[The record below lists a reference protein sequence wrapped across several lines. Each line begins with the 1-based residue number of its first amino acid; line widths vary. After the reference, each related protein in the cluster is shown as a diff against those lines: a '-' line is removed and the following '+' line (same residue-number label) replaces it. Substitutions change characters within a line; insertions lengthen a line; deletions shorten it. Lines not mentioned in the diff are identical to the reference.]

1 MESLTW
7 LCRALLTLDN
17 SVPHLYHFCACL
29 PAQEF
34 VDLRPDFRLSSHTTE
49 QNFKVWTAEVVLPN
63 SIHPDI
69 RRFRSTKTWNTE
81 KWATRDAA
89 FEAFLKLH
97 SLGQVDDNLMPL
109 VKRELQSL
117 QEAQKRAPRATV
129 EHKLDIWRLI
139 GENWATAEQV
149 YVCAIEM
156 AFSSGTYVAVDMLLP
171 IPLPEI
177 EDLQLYWTLEE
188 VVEVKF
194 TRSKAKP
201 LAKTPQLLARARNAT
216 FRLLNRLHSRRMAN
230 DQHDFT
236 YLFLP
241 REGSGETWDQ
251 SPEATISAL
260 EAYHKKVDMGVIH
273 DHEGASGTGARYV
286 FERWRTDID
295 PCELS
300 NHLHGDLAHQPV
312 LEATRLTKRRDFLHK
327 EAGQRKSEKTVLL
340 LPSAHDMDTLPLR
353 YAQLALLLPFA
364 LDRVGKSLLAEEF
377 KRNMKMEWLPT
388 NLMVHA
394 ITASSARDPVDY
406 QRLEFLGDSTLK
418 ILTTVHLV
426 DENPLWHEG
435 YLAGAKDRIVSNTT
449 SSKAAIAARLSRWI
463 ITKPF
468 TGVKWGP
475 RYIHDSENANRN
487 ASDTKLLSTKVLA
500 DIVEAFIGVGY
511 LTRGY
516 EGATAC
522 CSCFDFGHEVVWK
535 PFKDRIQSFVAT
547 AEQNAKRFD
556 GRYSNQLS
564 DLETYF
570 GYKFKNKALLLEA
583 LTHLSHGGD
592 SVSTSYQRLEFLGDS
607 VLDMVVVNK
616 LFHFPGKK
624 LSHIDMHH
632 LKSACVNAGFLA
644 FLCMGAV
651 VRVVSSDTPQGKTT
665 KLVKQPRHLYKYL
678 RHSNAEITLA
688 DSKCFKRYRQ
698 LKKTISEQ
706 LETAPEYPWTDL
718 TKLDAPKHLSD
729 IVESLIAAL
738 WVDSNGD
745 FGLAERFIEKL
756 GILKVLDRLVVE
768 GVEAD
773 HPMSRFGKYVAGGGK
788 HGLVKYHTEVVER
801 DGRTTVDCAIE
812 VNEQPIV
819 KVEGGATSQHA
830 KTWAAQL
837 ALGILMEAEEQKAKE
852 TAEKAKEGAG
862 AGSDGDGGDD
872 GDGDDDGSEGDDGS
886 ESGDDGESDDEGPD
900 EHPPAGPEEHGAVV
914 QAEGEKS
921 DDDES
926 FYDAIG

>member
-1 MESLTW
+1 M
-7 LCRALLTLDN
+7 
-17 SVPHLYHFCACL
+17 
-29 PAQEF
+29 
-34 VDLRPDFRLSSHTTE
+34 DLRPDFRPTSHGVGE
-49 QNFKVWTAEVVLPN
+49 NSRVWTAEVVLPN

-69 RRFRSTKTWNTE
+69 RRFESTKTWHTE
-81 KWATRDAA
+81 KWAVRDAA
-89 FEAFLKLH
+89 FEAFLKLY

-139 GENWATAEQV
+139 GEKWATAEQV

-156 AFSSGTYVAVDMLLP
+156 TFSSGTYVAVDVLLP
-171 IPLPEI
+171 IPIPEI
-177 EDLQLYWTLEE
+177 EGLQLYWTLEE

-194 TRSKAKP
+194 TRSTARP

-216 FRLLNRLHSRRMAN
+216 FRLLNRVHNRRMAG

-241 REGSGETWDQ
+241 RGVSGEVWDQ
-251 SPEATISAL
+251 YPEATISAL
-260 EAYHKKVDMGVIH
+260 EAYHRKVEMGVIH
-273 DHEGASGTGARYV
+273 DHDCKTGTGARYV

-295 PCELS
+295 PRELS
-300 NHLHGDLAHQPV
+300 THLSGDLAHQPV
-312 LEATRLTKRRDFLHK
+312 LEATRLTKRRDFLHR

-340 LPSAHDMDTLPLR
+340 LPSTLDVDTLPLR
-353 YAQLALLLPFA
+353 YTQLALLLPFA

-377 KRNMKMEWLPT
+377 KRELKMDWLPT
-388 NLMVHA
+388 DLMMHA

-418 ILTTVHLV
+418 ILTTIHLV

-449 SSKAAIAARLSRWI
+449 SAKAAVAARLSRWI

-468 TGVKWGP
+468 TGVKWKP
-475 RYIHDSENANRN
+475 RYIHDSENPNRS

-535 PFKDRIQSFVAT
+535 PFKDRVQSFVEV
-547 AEQNAKRFD
+547 AEHNAKRFG
-556 GRYSNQLS
+556 GRYSSQLS
-564 DLETYF
+564 DLEAYF

-616 LFHFPGKK
+616 LFYFPGKK

-651 VRVVSSDTPQGKTT
+651 VRVVSTETAQGRTT
-665 KLVKQPRHLYKYL
+665 KSVKQPRLLYKYL
-678 RHSNAEITLA
+678 RHSNAEITQA
-688 DSKCFKRYRQ
+688 DAKCFKRYRQ
-698 LKKTISEQ
+698 LKGTISEQ

-756 GILKVLDRLVVE
+756 GILAVLNRLVVE

-773 HPMSRFGKYVAGGGK
+773 HPMSRFGKYVAGEGK

-801 DGRTTVDCAIE
+801 DGPATVDCTIE

-819 KVEGGATSQHA
+819 KVEGGVSSQHA

-837 ALGILMEAEEQKAKE
+837 ALGILMKEQEEKEAAEKAEEAARKAKE
-852 TAEKAKEGAG
+852 EAG
-862 AGSDGDGGDD
+862 ASSGGYDDGDGDGD
-872 GDGDDDGSEGDDGS
+872 GDGDDDDDDDDESEGDDGS
-886 ESGDDGESDDEGPD
+886 ESGDGGEGDDGGEGGDGGKGGDDGRGGDESSDEYFSVD
-900 EHPPAGPEEHGAVV
+900 PEEG
-914 QAEGEKS
+914 AEGGKS
-921 DDDES
+921 EDEA
-926 FYDAIG
+926 FCDAME